1 MKILA
6 IEFSSL
12 ERSVAAL
19 GGDGTWHTAA
29 QQGGRE
35 VPAFEMIGRAL
46 ALVGLER
53 QQIECVAVGI
63 GPGSYTGVRA
73 AIALAQ
79 GWQLARPAVKLL
91 GIGSAECMALEAQ
104 REGWFGTVNL
114 VMDAQRKEFYL
125 ARYEITADERREIA
139 PLKLA
144 AFEEV
149 AAHRRAGEIVAGPE
163 ADKWFEGGRGLSP
176 NAAAAGRLAMGR
188 NDFVDGAKLE
198 PIYLRETSYVKAPPP
213 RVLPAG

>member
-6 IEFSSL
+6 VEFSSL
-12 ERSVAAL
+12 ERSVAVL
-19 GGDGTWHTAA
+19 GGDGTRHSVA
-29 QQGGRE
+29 QRGGKS
-35 VPAFEMIGRAL
+35 VPAFEMIGQAL
-46 ALVGLER
+46 AKAGLER
-53 QQIECVAVGI
+53 EQIECVAVGI

-79 GWQLARPAVKLL
+79 GWQLARPVKLL
-91 GIGSAECMALEAQ
+91 GIGSAECLALEAQ
-104 REGWFGTVNL
+104 RQGWFGTVNV

-125 ARYEITADERREIA
+125 ARYEIGPDAMREIA

-149 AAHRRAGEIVAGPE
+149 AAHVRAGEIVAGPE
-163 ADKWFEGGRGLSP
+163 ADQWFEGGRGLFP
-176 NAAAAGRLAMGR
+176 NAAAAGVLATGR

-198 PIYLRETSYVKAPPP
+198 PVYLRETNYVKAPPP
-213 RVLPAG
+213 RVLPAD